1 MKEVIKYHSYN
12 QITKEFDVYIMQTV
26 ENNFQFKLVK
36 KSGNFVKKD
45 TKPRESKPPKWFT
58 TYMETFRKEFK
69 DEIMKEFDQKLK
81 DSFDKFAKINNLKT
95 I

>member
-12 QITKEFDVYIMQTV
+12 QITKEFDVYIMQTA
-26 ENNFQFKLVK
+26 ENNFQFKLVRKTSNFIK
-36 KSGNFVKKD
+36 KEAKH
-45 TKPRESKPPKWFT
+45 RESKPPKWFT

-69 DEIMKEFDQKLK
+69 DEIMREFDQRLK